1 MNPIAN
7 LPATQ
12 NLNRPQQS
20 QGYNRQYFG
29 GDEVDQFELSQEAE
43 EAAAEEQKKKKIWA
57 YAAGIGAAIVA
68 GAAVLL
74 GLRATGHATWA
85 KLGNNENSLTGLTK
99 LSKKGT
105 GDEVKKGATL
115 AEGAMKGTLSGGSWN
130 GISTSITGSASQYDN
145 IIFIGKEENY
155 KALKEKIT
163 DSAITNKLKHI
174 ACETWASLQ
183 KDKNFT
189 DNIDKEKVA
198 FIVDT
203 DLRNAEGGSV
213 YEQIKKYW
221 DEGNSASGET
231 KAEEKKEEG
240 TTSNT
245 TTEAGKP
252 EEGTTTTTETDEARK
267 PEEDG
272 NTSVQQNPPTA
283 QGAAAGGTP
292 VVETTATTTATS
304 QAPIP
309 EGSGPKLGSLKKDIE
324 ELNQVFK
331 DITFDGDLSD
341 NDKRKEWLMNPE
353 NVKKLNTV
361 LSKANGLRQKAEQLK
376 QEKEAA
382 QHALE
387 ADSQQV
393 DKKQQEYDIETD
405 EKKKKKLAVE
415 HYNSKKD
422 YDGKKSIYDSIPDVS
437 DNFAKLDSLC
447 TALPDVVLS
456 LPEVGDDFVAL
467 KNRQDLLTELK
478 TAVDLT
484 KSEQDSVTEAKKQAA
499 ETAEKTSA
507 TAAQAAETAKKGKES
522 LENQMGEISTQIG
535 NLGSQIASAG
545 PNDDL
550 TNIYNYITSLRSL
563 QGSISNISSLSII
576 IKRIEAKLKDTNTT
590 NCQNAKQAVTNIE
603 NLEKDTATTPA
614 KKAAKAEEVAKAA
627 AAAAEEVAKAAK
639 AEENPLEAITNIAKY
654 YLVVIK
660 AENLVQNT
668 LKLELN
674 NYPAIA
680 KAKTSI
686 LNNINDEENMP
697 TVNYFNDEDEILST
711 GEKKK
716 LEETKDVASVIKS
729 AFEQR
734 KTKKAELEKKRT
746 ELESQQQ
753 ELQTKIDNIKI
764 LATKSNNAHTDAQ
777 NKKSAADQAQE
788 TSTKLANIQ
797 TQLVTE
803 LNSVEEKIQEYES

>member
-183 KDKNFT
+183 KDKKFT

-213 YEQIKKYW
+213 YEKIKEFW
-221 DEGNSASGET
+221 DKGDSASGET

-240 TTSNT
+240 TTT
-245 TTEAGKP
+245 
-252 EEGTTTTTETDEARK
+252 TTTTTETDETRK
-267 PEEDG
+267 SEANG

-283 QGAAAGGTP
+283 QGAAAGGPP
-292 VVETTATTTATS
+292 VVEKSATTTAIS
-304 QAPIP
+304 QASIP
-309 EGSGPKLGSLKKDIE
+309 EGSGAKLGSLKKDIE

-341 NDKRKEWLMNPE
+341 NDKRKEWLQNPE

-361 LSKANGLRQKAEQLK
+361 LSKAKGSRQKAEQLK

-382 QHALE
+382 QRALD

-393 DKKQQEYDIETD
+393 DKKQQEHDTETD
-405 EKKKKKLAVE
+405 ATKKKKLAVE
-415 HYNSKKD
+415 LYKSKQD
-422 YDGKKSIYDSIPDVS
+422 YEGKKSIYEHIPEVS
-437 DNFAKLDSLC
+437 DNFTKLDSLC
-447 TALPDVVLS
+447 TVLPDVVSS
-456 LPEVGDDFVAL
+456 LPKVEEEDYEAL
-467 KNRQDLLTELK
+467 KNRQALLTELK
-478 TAVDLT
+478 AAVDLT

-499 ETAEKTSA
+499 AKAEKAKAAAAQNADTAEK
-507 TAAQAAETAKKGKES
+507 GRES

-535 NLGSQIASAG
+535 NLVLQLASAG

-550 TNIYNYITSLRSL
+550 TNIYNYITSLQSL
-563 QGSISNISSLSII
+563 RGSTSNISSLSII
-576 IKRIEAKLKDTNTT
+576 IKQIEAKLKDTNTP
-590 NCQNAKQAVTNIE
+590 NCQNAKQAVINIE

-614 KKAAKAEEVAKAA
+614 KK

-680 KAKTSI
+680 KAKKSI
-686 LNNINDEENMP
+686 LNNINNDENMP

-734 KTKKAELEKKRT
+734 ETKKAELEKKRT

-753 ELQTKIDNIKI
+753 EILAKIDNIQI

-803 LNSVEEKIQEYES
+803 LNSVEEKIKGYEA